1 MKTSKTRIRN
11 LFLSAG
17 LAIAT
22 LPAFAFMGDCGPG
35 GPGGPGMM
43 AGMGGMGGMDGPRSD
58 MRERMQER
66 MSAHRQKVH
75 DALKL
80 TPDQETAWK
89 KCSESMQ
96 PPAASERPNPEAW
109 AKLST
114 PERAEKMLELSKKN
128 QERMSAHVAALK
140 TFYATLT
147 PEQQKIFEEQHAMG
161 NKLRRP
167 QGGPGQGPT
176 GGPGGPGAPGAPGAA
191 GGK

>member
-1 MKTSKTRIRN
+1 MKTAKTLLST

-17 LAIAT
+17 LAAA
-22 LPAFAFMGDCGPG
+22 LPALAFQGDCGPG
-35 GPGGPGMM
+35 GPGAGGPGMM
-43 AGMGGMGGMDGPRSD
+43 GMEGRGGD

-66 MSAHRQKVH
+66 MTAHRQKVH

-89 KCSESMQ
+89 KYSETMQ
-96 PPAASERPNPEAW
+96 PPAASERPSPEAW

-128 QERMSAHVAALK
+128 QERMTAHVAALK

-147 PEQQKIFEEQHAMG
+147 PEQQKTFEEQHAMG
-161 NKLRRP
+161 NKPRRP
-167 QGGPGQGPT
+167 QGGPGQGPN
-176 GGPGGPGAPGAPGAA
+176 GAPGNPGGPGAPG
-191 GGK
+191 GK